1 MVREQLMTTATVRDV
16 EIKNNYESI
25 AWKWMRYS
33 GILLIPLAWGHMLIQ
48 DVLVGAH
55 RIDLGYVEMRWSIL
69 GWRVYDF
76 LLLAF
81 AFAHGMNGLRQVLFD
96 FLPAPRLR
104 RVLSWALFV
113 LWLIVS
119 LIGAA
124 AIIGGV
130 RMPE

>member
-1 MVREQLMTTATVRDV
+1 MIQEQLMTTAGVRDV
-16 EIKNNYESI
+16 EIRDNYESI
-25 AWKWMRYS
+25 AWRWMRYS

-55 RIDLGYVEMRWSIL
+55 RIDLSYVQMRWSIT

-76 LLLAF
+76 LLLGL

-96 FLPAPRLR
+96 FLPAPRTR
-104 RVLSWALFV
+104 RWLSWSLFV
-113 LWLIVS
+113 LWLAVT
-119 LIGAA
+119 LVGAV

-130 RMPE
+130 RMP

>member
-1 MVREQLMTTATVRDV
+1 MTTATVRNV
-16 EIKNNYESI
+16 EIKNNYESV

-55 RIDLGYVEMRWSIL
+55 RIDLSYVEMRWSIT

-96 FLPAPRLR
+96 FLPAPRVR
-104 RVLSWALFV
+104 RALSWALFV
-113 LWLIVS
+113 LWLVVS

-130 RMPE
+130 RMP